1 MNETH
6 TPSAS
11 APIPVSLEEL
21 NSIAAGAPTTTAVS
35 APPASGPKHAP
46 PIAIIAILI
55 GL

>member
-11 APIPVSLEEL
+11 APIPVSLDEL
-21 NSIAAGAPTTTAVS
+21 DDIAAGAPASLAVS
-35 APPASGPKHAP
+35 APPTASTKPAP
-46 PIAIIAILI
+46 VNAIIAILI